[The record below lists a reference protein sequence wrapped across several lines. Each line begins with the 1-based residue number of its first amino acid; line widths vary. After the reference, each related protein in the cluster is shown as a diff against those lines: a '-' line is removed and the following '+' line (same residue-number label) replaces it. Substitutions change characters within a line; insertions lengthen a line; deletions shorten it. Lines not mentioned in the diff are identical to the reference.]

1 MVTARPVGNNFCGV
15 WRTAQGAALQPGLST
30 GRSLIGTSR
39 GQCGQLKHQYKAG
52 DDRMEKLL
60 LTVRKAADV
69 LSVSRSQVYRAA
81 LRRAARLGEDLSVSA
96 GGTSF
101 GAAFGGRSVG
111 VMNSR
116 RPQGEGPDGLPRL
129 RVDRRTA
136 RPDHLHPD
144 APSSRRGTATLAR
157 SIRPRSKPRPLLWT
171 VFRQRGI
178 THQEGHRS

>member
-1 MVTARPVGNNFCGV
+1 
-15 WRTAQGAALQPGLST
+15 
-30 GRSLIGTSR
+30 
-39 GQCGQLKHQYKAG
+39 
-52 DDRMEKLL
+52 MEKLL
-60 LTVRKAADV
+60 LTVREAADV
-69 LSVSRSQVYRAA
+69 LSVSRSRVYELLYAEQLDSVKIR
-81 LRRAARLGEDLSVSA
+81 SVSA

-111 VMNSR
+111 VMSSR

-136 RPDHLHPD
+136 RPDQLHVD
-144 APSSRRGTATLAR
+144 APSSRRGTATLAH

-171 VFRQRGI
+171 VLRQRGI